1 MEFFSTT
8 FCGAKI
14 TKGGAPPKTVERSC
28 ELDLEDPTNRT
39 GISVPENDLGS
50 KLELPLT
57 GVDELRD
64 FIFYLYADIL
74 HDMKRNDRIKG
85 DFKNSVTNINNDDNS
100 SIIHKIAE

>member
-14 TKGGAPPKTVERSC
+14 TKGGTPPKTVERSC

-39 GISVPENDLGS
+39 PISNPEDDLDR
-50 KLELPLT
+50 EHILPLYL
-57 GVDELRD
+57 DSEAELTD

-74 HDMKRNDRIKG
+74 HDMKRNNRIKD
-85 DFKNSVTNINNDDNS
+85 DFKNSVTNINKND
-100 SIIHKIAE
+100 H